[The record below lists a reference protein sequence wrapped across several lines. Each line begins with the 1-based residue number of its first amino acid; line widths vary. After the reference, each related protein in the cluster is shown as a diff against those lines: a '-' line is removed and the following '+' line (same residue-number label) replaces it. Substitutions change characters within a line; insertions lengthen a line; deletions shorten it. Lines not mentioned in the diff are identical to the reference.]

1 MEIAN
6 LLSTC
11 KGMQQDVEG
20 TFPIAVEILLK
31 PNNENHR
38 QEAYSPSKKK
48 KIWYTYAR
56 LKNGRNDVMILFITM
71 TKFLPL

>member
-38 QEAYSPSKKK
+38 QETYSPSKKK
-48 KIWYTYAR
+48 KSDTPMLD
-56 LKNGRNDVMILFITM
+56 LKMAEM
-71 TKFLPL
+71 M

>member
-48 KIWYTYAR
+48 NLIH
-56 LKNGRNDVMILFITM
+56 LC
-71 TKFLPL
+71 